1 MKEHTI
7 ECYKHVKSGGT
18 DCICGAAVA
27 PSRSPAHRIRCGMCG
42 DTGLQNGVK
51 CPQTGCV
58 AAGAAGPSEREAQ
71 FTEEFLKQVVELS
84 EVLDKLRPGTGGAV
98 AMFCQDAY
106 EKGWQARA
114 AVPQSSPSEREAT
127 SSGSRS
133 DSSISTSNRIQA
145 SSEAGDGLSLPDLLS
160 NVISHVEWVQSH
172 GRMRAAQTS
181 DDKEMNAFNHGRV
194 DAAESILS
202 FYEQEKRQAR
212 AAVPQAHPDLEY
224 WKSRAETAE
233 LKVLTFYEEI
243 ASLRAAAVPAPGRET
258 PGEAFDDENCAVCGT
273 PESGHEI
280 ASQLHEFVCPHKQ
293 AIEQAIKYASGRWC
307 KWGSRAESVRD
318 ILENAVA
325 DSGATPKEG

>member
-1 MKEHTI
+1 MKET
-7 ECYKHVKSGGT
+7 KN
-18 DCICGAAVA
+18 AV
-27 PSRSPAHRIRCGMCG
+27 
-42 DTGLQNGVK
+42 
-51 CPQTGCV
+51 
-58 AAGAAGPSEREAQ
+58 AGAAGPSEREAQ

-212 AAVPQAHPDLEY
+212 AAVPQAAAALNQELLQALEDI
-224 WKSRAETAE
+224 AETLDKMAPCPE
-233 LKVLTFYEEI
+233 EVLDRLLACAQSVI
-243 ASLRAAAVPAPGRET
+243 RSAKQAAAVPQ
-258 PGEAFDDENCAVCGT
+258 D
-273 PESGHEI
+273 
-280 ASQLHEFVCPHKQ
+280 PH
-293 AIEQAIKYASGRWC
+293 G
-307 KWGSRAESVRD
+307 D
-318 ILENAVA
+318 
-325 DSGATPKEG
+325 